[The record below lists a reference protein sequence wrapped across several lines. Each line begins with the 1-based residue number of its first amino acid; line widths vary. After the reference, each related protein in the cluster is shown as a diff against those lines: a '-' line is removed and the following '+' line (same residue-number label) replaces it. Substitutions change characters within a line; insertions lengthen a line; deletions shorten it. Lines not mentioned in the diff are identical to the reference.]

1 MRKLVRNVIHGGTP
15 VTGAS
20 PRELVLAEWKKK
32 KRKKKGKKGKF
43 IEPRTE
49 PRNCGKTGM
58 MEFRACPTMSLWDRA
73 VLTHINPRIQEG
85 EGGGAWAFR

>member
-32 KRKKKGKKGKF
+32 KKKKGKKRK
-43 IEPRTE
+43 IYRTE
-49 PRNCGKTGM
+49 NGTAKLWKNTGM